1 MSKLNLSFL
10 KKINLVKVAEVV
22 GTLKVAVNG
31 AKAVNSTQEYK
42 HKDKVDKTLSGAS
55 KALETVSVVLDV
67 FKK

>member
-1 MSKLNLSFL
+1 MNLSFL
-10 KKINLVKVAEVV
+10 KKVNLSKVAEVV
-22 GTLKVAVNG
+22 GTLKTAVNG

-55 KALETVSVVLDV
+55 KALETASVVLDV